1 MNEPASHDDRSPLA
15 SNVEDQSPIPPNKAT
30 EPTSVQNLPSIR
42 SDQGSLLS
50 LPFYV
55 AIADGG
61 LEIDAKIKNG
71 ADVDKLI

>member
-1 MNEPASHDDRSPLA
+1 MKEPTSHNDRRPLA
-15 SNVEDQSPIPPNKAT
+15 LSVEDQSSISPNKAA
-30 EPTSVQNLPSIR
+30 EPTSARNLSSIP
-42 SDQGSLLS
+42 SDQGPS